1 MLLLLFQRLTWSAPS
16 RLQRDTVDDRNSKWR
31 KRQTDSDTYECD
43 PDIVTLSLWQCPQEK
58 SVTSVKNWNCTELQR
73 KPSAAQRKK
82 EQLGFLTEMVRM
94 GHVHTSVKF
103 SLKPKGS
110 K

>member
-43 PDIVTLSLWQCPQEK
+43 PDIVTLTLCD
-58 SVTSVKNWNCTELQR
+58 SV
-73 KPSAAQRKK
+73 PKK
-82 EQLGFLTEMVRM
+82 KV
-94 GHVHTSVKF
+94 
-103 SLKPKGS
+103 
-110 K
+110 